1 MNKEN
6 RGAEVEDHVER
17 VCKIIF
23 LPDLTGR
30 NPKFKK
36 GGKLEKEAADFI
48 VPFHE
53 KLLCF
58 QVKSRAEYKKALKT
72 EVEYKRIR
80 GTIQKGID

>member
-58 QVKSRAEYKKALKT
+58 QVKSRAEYKKALKN
-72 EVEYKRIR
+72 R
-80 GTIQKGID
+80 G